1 MQVGIGG
8 IGPVREGTGKQVVGV
23 EAAVGIEG
31 IRFGLR
37 AWSSGHIKVHR
48 QAEHNQQVNFGA
60 HNSA

>member
-8 IGPVREGTGKQVVGV
+8 TGPVREGTGKQVVGF

-37 AWSSGHIKVHR
+37 AWSSGYIKVHR
-48 QAEHNQQVNFGA
+48 QAGHNQQVNFGA